1 MAKSLSQEM
10 LASSSIDSPAKQS
23 DKPSSLE
30 VAEVDANE
38 THAHLLRVPIEVR
51 LQIYRRLGLT
61 QQCLDVVRIY
71 GDRLRMRSDILTPT
85 LTHVCS
91 ILRTEILLC
100 TRHLFSFDTIYTAIR
115 FAIEVE
121 PLIVSQV
128 THFHVHRKMPA
139 WVTRGSTSS
148 TSDKSLLYRN
158 DLELLGTLYPN
169 LKVFAVCKAECLEP
183 DGGWESLF
191 ESRKQDSGSRTRL
204 SYAFSSWVEL
214 SKEQT
219 WKASLEQD
227 FGEQIVFTYERL
239 QSGRTL
245 SENTLAEGNAC
256 VRQLLEPSMANDSSL
271 WKSRTDQGREER
283 TRLLIAAGLPTYL
296 ALL

>member
-1 MAKSLSQEM
+1 M
-10 LASSSIDSPAKQS
+10 
-23 DKPSSLE
+23 
-30 VAEVDANE
+30 DANE

-51 LQIYRRLGLT
+51 LQIYRHVGLT

-71 GDRLRMRSDILTPT
+71 GDRLRMRSDLLTPT

-91 ILRTEILLC
+91 KLRTEILLC

-115 FAIEVE
+115 FAIEVD

-128 THFHVHRKMPA
+128 THFHVLRKMPS
-139 WVTRGSTSS
+139 WVTRGSTST

-158 DLELLGTLYPN
+158 DLELLATLYPN
-169 LKVFAVCKAECLEP
+169 LKVFAVCKTECLEP
-183 DGGWESLF
+183 DGGWDSLF
-191 ESRKQDSGSRTRL
+191 ESHKQDSAGRTRL

-214 SKEQT
+214 SKDQK
-219 WKASLEQD
+219 WKANLEQD
-227 FGEQIVFTYERL
+227 FGEQIVVTYERL
-239 QSGRTL
+239 QPDRTFL
-245 SENTLAEGNAC
+245 ENTSTPDTAF

-283 TRLLIAAGLPTYL
+283 TRLLVAAGLPAYL